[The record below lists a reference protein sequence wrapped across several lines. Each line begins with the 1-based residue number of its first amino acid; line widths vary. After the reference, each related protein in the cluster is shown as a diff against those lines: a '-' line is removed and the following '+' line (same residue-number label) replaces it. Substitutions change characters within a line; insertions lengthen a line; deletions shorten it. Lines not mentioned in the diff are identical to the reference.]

1 MTLLNYS
8 SSLIAV
14 GREMKQFLRL
24 AIPLASAQL
33 TQSLT
38 GFFDTLMMG
47 RLGAATLAAGGLA
60 ALSFSALVFTAGGL
74 VMAITPAIAQAYGAK
89 DKNRIENLARQ
100 GLWLVLLLTIPLT
113 GIISNLDAWMAV
125 FGQNSCFLNL
135 SSDYISTLTILP
147 ISKSLPWLLPC

>member
-1 MTLLNYS
+1 MKLLNYS

-47 RLGAATLAAGGLA
+47 RLGAETLAAGGTGCFKFF
-60 ALSFSALVFTAGGL
+60 SFSF
-74 VMAITPAIAQAYGAK
+74 YGWRFG
-89 DKNRIENLARQ
+89 DGNNAR
-100 GLWLVLLLTIPLT
+100 
-113 GIISNLDAWMAV
+113 DR
-125 FGQNSCFLNL
+125 
-135 SSDYISTLTILP
+135 SSLRG
-147 ISKSLPWLLPC
+147 KG

>member
-33 TQSLT
+33 AQSLT
-38 GFFDTLMMG
+38 SFFDTLMMG
-47 RLGAATLAAGGLA
+47 RLGAETLAAGGLA

-74 VMAITPAIAQAYGAK
+74 VMAITPAIA
-89 DKNRIENLARQ
+89 
-100 GLWLVLLLTIPLT
+100 LTFQ
-113 GIISNLDAWMAV
+113 V
-125 FGQNSCFLNL
+125 V
-135 SSDYISTLTILP
+135 
-147 ISKSLPWLLPC
+147 